1 MLSVFAKLNFKPI
14 LEVSFYR
21 MHFHFPLGS
30 TRAKGIQG
38 FDCKYHFIADQL
50 GMLVIIISENVLM
63 LFKSS
68 SCRVPLVKR
77 ETLARPDLLV
87 LL

>member
-1 MLSVFAKLNFKPI
+1 MN
-14 LEVSFYR
+14 
-21 MHFHFPLGS
+21 FHFPLGS

-38 FDCKYHFIADQL
+38 FVCKYHFSADQFDTI
-50 GMLVIIISENVLM
+50 VIIMSENALM
-63 LFKSS
+63 IFKSS
-68 SCRVPLVKR
+68 PYRVPLVKR